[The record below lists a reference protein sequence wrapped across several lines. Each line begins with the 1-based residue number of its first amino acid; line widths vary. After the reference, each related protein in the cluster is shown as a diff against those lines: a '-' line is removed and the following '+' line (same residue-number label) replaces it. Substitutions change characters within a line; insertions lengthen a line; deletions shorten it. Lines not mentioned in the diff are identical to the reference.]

1 MNELSVLLRVLSGR
15 RRTRCRRVSTRCPQ
29 CAPNS
34 TARLSTSPTRA
45 AAAKALCTRSKT
57 CARNSRLPTGA
68 LLQYYILHV
77 NSTRLHVYTI
87 RYGTRVRVRSE
98 SAALRQEVRDTV
110 AEMADYK
117 QQVQSYAL
125 EVKRIQDSL
134 AAKEGER
141 SNLLEQ
147 YRLLS
152 LEADRFQ
159 SQSHQA
165 IAQ

>member
-1 MNELSVLLRVLSGR
+1 MYVYVNAARIRTVLYCAVLYRG
-15 RRTRCRRVSTRCPQ
+15 V
-29 CAPNS
+29 
-34 TARLSTSPTRA
+34 
-45 AAAKALCTRSKT
+45 
-57 CARNSRLPTGA
+57 
-68 LLQYYILHV
+68 
-77 NSTRLHVYTI
+77 
-87 RYGTRVRVRSE
+87 RYSCSVRVRSE